1 MAERKLKT
9 RDVNEKAVRKL
20 FDTTIKGIYENYE
33 ENKLTR
39 LLSAQRT
46 IDGKYELL
54 KKLEED
60 ILEIVAVEHLEEIN
74 ERSMEFDL
82 YFNEQSII
90 LSEFIKLKKV
100 KEDNISVTSSTGSL
114 NVKLPKIEIKKF
126 RGDPTTWRNFI
137 DSFECAVDKNDRL
150 SEVEKMNY
158 LINLVSGEAEN
169 CINGLSLCNENYT
182 IALDLLKERYAD
194 KQVLISSH
202 MNKLLEIKTVK
213 EISNTVGLRALYD
226 HVNAQVRSLLSIGL
240 NTDDY
245 GPMLIPV
252 LMSKTPQ
259 ELKLLITRQF
269 GKDVWNINNILKS
282 LKDEIE
288 TREKLNLTTAPEEDQ
303 GRFPL
308 FSGANLFTS
317 SDQNNQKRNDWPDQN
332 NQERNDWPKKNN
344 QKRND
349 WQKNK
354 LFCVFCEG
362 EHKSQKCANITKLET
377 RKVILKKVAVVFY
390 V

>member
-20 FDTTIKGIYENYE
+20 FDITIKGIYENYE

-60 ILEIVAVEHLEEIN
+60 ILEIVAFEHLEEIN

-169 CINGLSLCNENYT
+169 CINGLCLCNENYT

-213 EISNTVGLRALYD
+213 
-226 HVNAQVRSLLSIGL
+226 
-240 NTDDY
+240 
-245 GPMLIPV
+245 
-252 LMSKTPQ
+252 
-259 ELKLLITRQF
+259 
-269 GKDVWNINNILKS
+269 
-282 LKDEIE
+282 
-288 TREKLNLTTAPEEDQ
+288 
-303 GRFPL
+303 
-308 FSGANLFTS
+308 
-317 SDQNNQKRNDWPDQN
+317 
-332 NQERNDWPKKNN
+332 
-344 QKRND
+344 
-349 WQKNK
+349 
-354 LFCVFCEG
+354 
-362 EHKSQKCANITKLET
+362 
-377 RKVILKKVAVVFY
+377 
-390 V
+390 

>member
-9 RDVNEKAVRKL
+9 RDVAERAVRKL
-20 FDTTIKGIYENYE
+20 FDNTVTGIYENYDE
-33 ENKLTR
+33 HKLRR
-39 LLSAQRT
+39 LVAAEKTVHS
-46 IDGKYELL
+46 KYELI

-60 ILEIVAVEHLEEIN
+60 ILEIVEIELLEEIN
-74 ERSMEFDL
+74 DRSIEFDL

-90 LSEFIKLKKV
+90 LAEFISSNKI
-100 KEDNISVTSSTGSL
+100 KEDISIVASSSASF

-126 RGDPTTWRNFI
+126 KGDPTTWRNFI

-150 SEVEKMNY
+150 SDVEKMNY
-158 LINLVSGEAEN
+158 LVNLVSGEAEN

-182 IALDLLKERYAD
+182 IALNLLKERYAD

-202 MNKLLEIKTVK
+202 MNKLLELKSVH

-240 NTDDY
+240 NSEDY

-252 LMSKTPQ
+252 LMSKLPQ
-259 ELKLLITRQF
+259 ELKLIITRQF

-288 TREKLNLTTAPEEDQ
+288 TREKLNLTVNEV
-303 GRFPL
+303 GGFPP
-308 FSGANLFTS
+308 FSGVNLFASGIQNNQKGFDSSTS
-317 SDQNNQKRNDWPDQN
+317 FTQNNQKR
-332 NQERNDWPKKNN
+332 K
-344 QKRND
+344 
-349 WQKNK
+349 
-354 LFCVFCEG
+354 
-362 EHKSQKCANITKLET
+362 
-377 RKVILKKVAVVFY
+377 
-390 V
+390 